1 MTLDEI
7 LSRLTNVKRS
17 GAGHTA
23 RCPAHDDSTNSFSIA
38 KSGDGKLLL
47 KCHAGCTV
55 ESICAALSIDV
66 KDLFPA
72 PVPKL
77 AKRTRAAVAAKPVT
91 LAELAEAKRLPI
103 EFLRECGVED
113 FPDGSGVAIGYFDE
127 HGEQYS
133 RMRKRT
139 ALRAKDGSTWLG
151 EGALIPYGIWKLKER
166 RKENG

>member
-17 GAGHTA
+17 GGKATA
-23 RCPAHDDSTNSFSIA
+23 RCPAHADAQNSLSITKA
-38 KSGDGKLLL
+38 GDGKLLI
-47 KCHAGCTV
+47 KCFAGCTV
-55 ESICAALSIDV
+55 ESICAALSMDV

-77 AKRTRAAVAAKPVT
+77 AKRTRVAAPPKPVT

-127 HGEQYS
+127 KGEQYS
-133 RMRKRT
+133 RVRKRT

-151 EGALIPYGIWKLKER
+151 DGALIPYGVWQLKEW
-166 RKENG
+166 RKGK